1 MKTKRVGL
9 IVWLRSLREARNL
22 ERYGHVIYV
31 SRRMKY
37 AVIYVNQ
44 SDLKSKLNQLAK
56 QPFVRKVELSHMH
69 EVPVDYQ
76 HKRTS
81 EEKIL

>member
-9 IVWLRSLREARNL
+9 IVWLRNLREARNL

-56 QPFVRKVELSHMH
+56 LPFVRKVEPSHMH

-76 HKRTS
+76 HKRPS